1 MPDIGAG
8 ARVRVKPLNG
18 IAPPQSNIGGHYLQK
33 NNSGNMTGILPLI
46 FVNTGPYV

>member
-1 MPDIGAG
+1 MPDIGAC

-18 IAPPQSNIGGHYLQK
+18 IATPKQQRRTIFAVK

-46 FVNTGPYV
+46 FVNTGTYV